1 MGIVADSA
9 AGRGDRRRLAHRPAR
24 DPAPWASAVRAAIAA
39 LAILFIAIP
48 APAAGQVIR
57 GRVVDAASGA
67 AVPLARVAV
76 TGTGQRTRA
85 TTAAD
90 GRFAVT
96 LRRGGSFRVQ
106 VTRTGY
112 AQGTTRSV
120 SVGSGDTVDVVV
132 RLPTAPH
139 LLDPV
144 TVTGRP
150 RRIKLVGRFYETL
163 DSVTARVRAVGQARG
178 IRAFGSIP
186 APGECHQLSGNAER
200 MGSIITLTVQGRP
213 RSEPCDPLTGGFAYD
228 VTLRTLPPGI
238 YTLRVIHAFQ
248 NEVRP
253 PAMALD
259 TTVTVP

>member
-1 MGIVADSA
+1 VAGWPGA
-9 AGRGDRRRLAHRPAR
+9 IHV
-24 DPAPWASAVRAAIAA
+24 AVAA
-39 LAILFIAIP
+39 LILFFLAIP
-48 APAAGQVIR
+48 TQAAGQVIR
-57 GRVVDAASGA
+57 GRVVDAASGT

-76 TGTGQRTRA
+76 TGGGQRTRT

-90 GRFAVT
+90 GRFSVR

-112 AQGTTRSV
+112 VQGSTESV
-120 SVGSGDTVDVVV
+120 RVGAEETVDVVV
-132 RLPTAPH
+132 RISTAPH
-139 LLDPV
+139 RLDPV

-150 RRIKLVGRFYETL
+150 RRIKVVGRFYETL
-163 DSVTARVRAVGQARG
+163 DSTTARVRVVGQARG
-178 IRAFGSIP
+178 VRAFGSIP

-200 MGSIITLTVQGRP
+200 TGSVVTLTVQGRP

-228 VTLRTLPPGI
+228 VTLRTLPPGV

-248 NEVRP
+248 DEARP
-253 PAMALD
+253 PAMVLD